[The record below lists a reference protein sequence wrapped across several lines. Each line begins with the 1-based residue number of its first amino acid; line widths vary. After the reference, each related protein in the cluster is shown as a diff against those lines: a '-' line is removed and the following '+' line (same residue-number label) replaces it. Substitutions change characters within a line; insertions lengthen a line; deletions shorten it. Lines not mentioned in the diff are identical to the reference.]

1 MVAKRLDQAYGPAG
15 RTWRKVRTGTT
26 AEAVVGGVLRAAPR
40 VSGRTTPLSL
50 LARSMMINVL
60 QPPVASHPWPRTI
73 RSSFGQLARK
83 PVAYTKVK
91 PRVIVELDVDRA
103 LWRTTGG
110 ATPAVSRIRRDLKA
124 AALPAQA
131 R

>member
-1 MVAKRLDQAYGPAG
+1 VVAKRLDQAYRAGG
-15 RTWRKVRTGTT
+15 RTWRKVRTRTT

-60 QPPVASHPWPRTI
+60 QSPVASHPWPRTI

-83 PVAYTKVK
+83 PVAYTKVNLASSSNSTWTGRYEGLPVV
-91 PRVIVELDVDRA
+91 PRLPF
-103 LWRTTGG
+103 LGSGG
-110 ATPAVSRIRRDLKA
+110 I
-124 AALPAQA
+124 
-131 R
+131 